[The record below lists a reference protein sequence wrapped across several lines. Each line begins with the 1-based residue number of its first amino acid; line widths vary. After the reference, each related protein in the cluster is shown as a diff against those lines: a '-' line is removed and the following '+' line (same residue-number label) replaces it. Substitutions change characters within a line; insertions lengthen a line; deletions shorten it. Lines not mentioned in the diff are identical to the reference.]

1 MKLDAFI
8 YIFIIIAGIF
18 VIRIVFGLIMFY
30 IIKKYNKKQT
40 IKNKRKVKIYKN
52 TTPKTD
58 EELTIVHK
66 NNVKKIG
73 IYGQE
78 NYNEQYNNYLLNQ
91 QQTKIV
97 GIVKPIGKWTKLIL
111 GQRVVGLMQH
121 ATLLK
126 QQNSQ
131 GYWVN
136 MIHSQRRARGKE
148 RQR

>member
-8 YIFIIIAGIF
+8 YIFIIIVGIF
-18 VIRIVFGLIMFY
+18 VIRIVFGLIMFC

-58 EELTIVHK
+58 EELAIVHK

-136 MIHSQRRARGKE
+136 MIHSQRRTRGKE

>member
-1 MKLDAFI
+1 MKFDVLI

-30 IIKKYNKKQT
+30 IIKKYNKKHT

-58 EELTIVHK
+58 EELAIIHK

-126 QQNSQ
+126 HQNSQ

-136 MIHSQRRARGKE
+136 MIHSQRRTRGKE